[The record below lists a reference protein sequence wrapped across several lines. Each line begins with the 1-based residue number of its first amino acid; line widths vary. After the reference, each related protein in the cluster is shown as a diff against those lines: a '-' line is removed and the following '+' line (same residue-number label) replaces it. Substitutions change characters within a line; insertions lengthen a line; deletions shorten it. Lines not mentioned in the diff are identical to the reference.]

1 MKKLLLFDFD
11 GVIVDSLELYEE
23 IARLCLEAIGKPI
36 IKDRDDFLSLFD
48 DNFYEAMRQ
57 KGVDVGAFNRAVER
71 LIPQVDYNRVS
82 PFFDLIPVFEKLGNE
97 NILVIISSN
106 SLAAI
111 KKIISKYRFDHYFKA
126 VLGADFM
133 LSKIDKINYA
143 MENWNF
149 SRGETY
155 FVGDTLGDM
164 KEAKMAGVKTVGVT
178 WGWHSRERLEKAA
191 ADFLFDTP
199 DELLVLADEESEDD

>member
-23 IARLCLEAIGKPI
+23 IARLCLEEIGKPI
-36 IKDRDDFLSLFD
+36 IKDREDFLSLFD

-71 LIPQVDYNRVS
+71 LIPQVDYNRAG
-82 PFFDLIPVFEKLGNE
+82 PFFDLIPVLEKLGKE
-97 NILVIISSN
+97 NILLIISSN

-111 KKIISKYRFDHYFKA
+111 KTIISKYRFDQYFKEI
-126 VLGADFM
+126 LGADFM
-133 LSKIDKINYA
+133 FSKIDKINYA
-143 MENWNF
+143 LEKWNF
-149 SRGETY
+149 SRDETY
-155 FVGDTLGDM
+155 FIGDTRGDM

-178 WGWHSRERLEKAA
+178 WGWHPRERLEKAS

-199 DELLVLADEESEDD
+199 HELLILADSESKK

>member
-23 IARLCLEAIGKPI
+23 IARLCLEEIGSQI
-36 IKDRDDFLSLFD
+36 IKDREDFLSLFD
-48 DNFYEAMRQ
+48 DNFYEALRQ

-71 LIPQVDYNRVS
+71 LISRVDYDRVV
-82 PFFDLIPVFEKLGNE
+82 PFFDLIPVLEKLGNE
-97 NILVIISSN
+97 NIIVIISSN

-111 KKIISKYRFDHYFKA
+111 KTIISKYRFDQYFEA

-149 SRGETY
+149 NRGETY

-178 WGWHSRERLEKAA
+178 WGWHSRERLEKGA

-199 DELLVLADEESEDD
+199 DELFVLANSGRDDG

>member
-23 IARLCLEAIGKPI
+23 IARRCLEEIEKPI
-36 IKDRDDFLSLFD
+36 IKDREDFLSLFN

-71 LIPQVDYNRVS
+71 LIPQVDYSRVV
-82 PFFDLIPVFEKLGNE
+82 PFFDLIPVLEKLRNE

-111 KKIISKYRFDHYFKA
+111 KTIISKYRFDQYFKEI
-126 VLGADFM
+126 LGADFM
-133 LSKIDKINYA
+133 FSKIDKINYA
-143 MENWNF
+143 VEKWNF
-149 SRGETY
+149 SREDTY
-155 FVGDTLGDM
+155 FIGDTLGDM

-178 WGWHSRERLEKAA
+178 WGWHPRERIGKAA
-191 ADFLFDTP
+191 ADFLFDAP
-199 DELLVLADEESEDD
+199 DELLVLADLESDDG

>member
-23 IARLCLEAIGKPI
+23 IARLCLEEIGKPI
-36 IKDRDDFLSLFD
+36 IKDREDFLSLFD

-71 LIPQVDYNRVS
+71 LIPQVDYNRAG
-82 PFFDLIPVFEKLGNE
+82 PFFDLIPVLEKLGKE
-97 NILVIISSN
+97 NILLIISSN

-111 KKIISKYRFDHYFKA
+111 KTIISKYRFDQYFKEI
-126 VLGADFM
+126 LGADFM
-133 LSKIDKINYA
+133 FSKIDKINYA
-143 MENWNF
+143 LEKWNF
-149 SRGETY
+149 SRDETY
-155 FVGDTLGDM
+155 FIGDTRGDM

-178 WGWHSRERLEKAA
+178 WGWHPRERLEKAS
-191 ADFLFDTP
+191 ADFLFDRP
-199 DELLVLADEESEDD
+199 HELLILADSESKK

>member
-23 IARLCLEAIGKPI
+23 IARRCLEEIGKPI
-36 IKDRDDFLSLFD
+36 IKDREDFLSLFD

-71 LIPQVDYNRVS
+71 LIPQVDYNRAV
-82 PFFDLIPVFEKLGNE
+82 PFFDLIPVLEKLGNE

-111 KKIISKYRFDHYFKA
+111 KTIISKYRFDQYF
-126 VLGADFM
+126 
-133 LSKIDKINYA
+133 
-143 MENWNF
+143 
-149 SRGETY
+149 
-155 FVGDTLGDM
+155 
-164 KEAKMAGVKTVGVT
+164 
-178 WGWHSRERLEKAA
+178 
-191 ADFLFDTP
+191 
-199 DELLVLADEESEDD
+199 

>member
-23 IARLCLEAIGKPI
+23 ISRRCLEETGKQI
-36 IKDRDDFLSLFD
+36 IKDREDFLSLFD

-57 KGVDVGAFNRAVER
+57 NGVDVRAFNRAVER
-71 LIPQVDYNRVS
+71 LIPQVDYNRIV
-82 PFFDLIPVFEKLGNE
+82 PFFDLIPIFEKLRKE

-111 KKIISKYRFDHYFKA
+111 KKIISKYRFDQYFEE

-133 LSKIDKINYA
+133 FSKIDKIKYA
-143 MENWNF
+143 LEKWNF
-149 SRGETY
+149 SRDDTY
-155 FVGDTLGDM
+155 FIGDTLGDM
-164 KEAKMAGVKTVGVT
+164 KEAKMAGVRTVGVT
-178 WGWHSRERLEKAA
+178 WGWHPRERLEKAG
-191 ADFLFDTP
+191 ADFLLDTP
-199 DELLVLADEESEDD
+199 DELLVLADSVGEDD

>member
-23 IARLCLEAIGKPI
+23 IARRCLEEIGKPI
-36 IKDRDDFLSLFD
+36 IKDREDFLSLFD

-57 KGVDVGAFNRAVER
+57 KGIDVGAFNRAVEH
-71 LIPQVDYNRVS
+71 LIPQVDYNRAV
-82 PFFDLIPVFEKLGNE
+82 PFFDLIPVLEKLGNE

-111 KKIISKYRFDHYFKA
+111 KTIISKYRFDQYFKEI
-126 VLGADFM
+126 LGADFM
-133 LSKIDKINYA
+133 FSKIDKINYA
-143 MENWNF
+143 VEKWNF
-149 SRGETY
+149 SRDDTY
-155 FVGDTLGDM
+155 FIGDTLGDM

-178 WGWHSRERLEKAA
+178 WGWHPRERIEKAA
-191 ADFLFDTP
+191 ADFLFDVP
-199 DELLVLADEESEDD
+199 DELLVLADSESEGD